1 MPRSKK
7 VALIFP
13 PESKCSNNLPL
24 LFGRSRRRS
33 RQKLGVKGQT
43 TDITLGAPYDL

>member
-1 MPRSKK
+1 MLRSKK

-24 LFGRSRRRS
+24 LFDRSRRRS
-33 RQKLGVKGQT
+33 RQKPVVKGQT
-43 TDITLGAPYDL
+43 TDVTLGALYDL